1 MNQPTMSLSEML
13 GLVKQAVNMMFED
26 GLWLTAE
33 ILNSSTSRGHTY
45 LELVEYDSGRNER
58 AKIRGTIWKGSAAI
72 LAKFQKTT
80 SNPLS
85 SGMKILFRA
94 VPTFHEI
101 YGLSLTISDIDP
113 NYTLGDMAARLNE
126 IRKNLQDKGWWDW
139 NRSLETPRE
148 FCRVAVISPADAA
161 GLGDFRVQADK
172 LESSGLC
179 GFKYFNAAFQGQ
191 ESANQIVDQMV
202 KVLDAQKENPFD
214 CLAVIRGGG
223 DKAGLY
229 QLNNARLAAA
239 FCRFP
244 LPILVGIGH
253 ERDSVILDEIANKR
267 FATPSMLI
275 DHVCHTIFQ
284 NAQKA
289 LSDWERIK
297 HLADLALTRAHNAC
311 ESQARR
317 LVSGSVRQ
325 VDIAQSKVSAQGTR
339 LSHTSSLVLN
349 RAEQKLENQQ
359 ASLTRSAQAI
369 CTRAEQKL
377 EGQKDRLMREAESAL
392 VTAEHLVKTKGS
404 AVMTANPI
412 AILGR
417 GYAYVKSGNR
427 IITKVDQVASGDT
440 VHINLKEGSIAAT
453 VKDETND

>member
-1 MNQPTMSLSEML
+1 VT
-13 GLVKQAVNMMFED
+13 
-26 GLWLTAE
+26 
-33 ILNSSTSRGHTY
+33 
-45 LELVEYDSGRNER
+45 
-58 AKIRGTIWKGSAAI
+58 
-72 LAKFQKTT
+72 
-80 SNPLS
+80 
-85 SGMKILFRA
+85 
-94 VPTFHEI
+94 
-101 YGLSLTISDIDP
+101 
-113 NYTLGDMAARLNE
+113 ARLNE

-161 GLGDFRVQADK
+161 GLGDFRVGADK
-172 LESSGLC
+172 LENAGLC
-179 GFKYFNAAFQGQ
+179 SFQYFGAAFQGQ

-202 KVLDAQKENPFD
+202 KVLDAHKESPFD

-275 DHVCHTIFQ
+275 DHVRHTIIQ

-289 LSDWERIK
+289 LADWERIK
-297 HLADLALTRAHNAC
+297 HLSDLALTRARNAC

-317 LVSGSVRQ
+317 LVSGSMRQ
-325 VDIAQSKVSAQGTR
+325 VDNAQSKVSAQGTR
-339 LSHTSSLVLN
+339 LSHNSSLVLN
-349 RAEQKLENQQ
+349 RAEQKLENKQ

-377 EGQKDRLMREAESAL
+377 GGQKDRLMREAESAL

-427 IITKVDQVASGDT
+427 IITKVSQVASGDT